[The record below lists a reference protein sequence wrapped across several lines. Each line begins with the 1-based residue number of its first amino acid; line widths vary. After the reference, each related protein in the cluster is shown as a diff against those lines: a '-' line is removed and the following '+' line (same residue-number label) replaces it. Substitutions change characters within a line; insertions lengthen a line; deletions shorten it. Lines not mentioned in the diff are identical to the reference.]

1 MTKQKKLRHLEYY
14 DLQEIFDKLYA
25 DSKTDKIF
33 TNLMELITDENNIKL
48 AYRNIKRNNGSFTSG
63 VDEISIKDIEKL
75 DSQKYVDIIKRKF
88 EWYKPKP
95 VRRVEIPKPNG
106 KTRPLGIP
114 TIIDRLVQQ
123 CILQVLEPICEAK
136 FHERNNGF
144 RPNRSTEHAIAQ
156 CYRMIQKQ
164 YLYFV
169 VDIDI
174 KSFFDNVNHTKLM
187 KQMWNLGIRDKKLLS
202 IIKEMLKAPIA
213 LPNGKIEYP
222 TKGTPQGGI
231 LSPLLS
237 NIVLNEL
244 DWWIASQWEEMPT
257 HNQFSIH
264 YNSNGTLNKSYT
276 RKVLR
281 KTGLKE
287 MYIVRY
293 ADDFKIFCKTRS
305 DADKVFIAVKQWL
318 RERLKLEISEEK
330 SKVVNLKRNYSE
342 FLGFKMKAVKKNGKY
357 VVYSNMTDK
366 AIKMETAKL
375 KEQVKTIQHSEDAD
389 REVLNVKQYN
399 SIVFGIHN
407 YYRYATNVTID
418 CRKIQYKLNK
428 SIYNRLG
435 KIISK
440 NGVISRSYIQEH
452 YGSTKQIR
460 FICDEPFCPIG
471 YIQTK
476 NPMYKKGKICKY
488 TAEGREEIHKNLK
501 FSKLTI
507 SVLHM
512 LSKEETYDKSI
523 EYYDNRISLFAA
535 QYGKCSVTGKEL
547 LIDEIHCHH
556 KLPKYLGG
564 TDEYSN
570 LVIVHK
576 DVHKLIHAVSENTIN
591 AYLNLIK
598 PTKVMLD
605 KINKFRITAGNAVI

>member
-1 MTKQKKLRHLEYY
+1 
-14 DLQEIFDKLYA
+14 
-25 DSKTDKIF
+25 
-33 TNLMELITDENNIKL
+33 
-48 AYRNIKRNNGSFTSG
+48 
-63 VDEISIKDIEKL
+63 
-75 DSQKYVDIIKRKF
+75 
-88 EWYKPKP
+88 
-95 VRRVEIPKPNG
+95 
-106 KTRPLGIP
+106 
-114 TIIDRLVQQ
+114 
-123 CILQVLEPICEAK
+123 
-136 FHERNNGF
+136 
-144 RPNRSTEHAIAQ
+144 
-156 CYRMIQKQ
+156 
-164 YLYFV
+164 
-169 VDIDI
+169 
-174 KSFFDNVNHTKLM
+174 
-187 KQMWNLGIRDKKLLS
+187 MWNLGIRDKKLLS
-202 IIKEMLKAPIA
+202 IIKEMLKAPIIM
-213 LPNGKIEYP
+213 PDGNIEYP

-264 YNSNGTLNKSYT
+264 YNSNGTLNKSYI

-305 DADKVFIAVKQWL
+305 NAEKVFIAVKQWL

-330 SKVVNLKRNYSE
+330 SKVVNLKKNFSE

-366 AIKMETAKL
+366 AIKMETDKL
-375 KEQVKTIQHSEDAD
+375 KDQIKIIQHSENAD
-389 REVLNVKQYN
+389 DMTLNVKQYN
-399 SIVFGIHN
+399 LIVFGIHN

-435 KIISK
+435 RIISK
-440 NGVISRSYIQEH
+440 NGIISRPYIQEN

-460 FICDEPFCPIG
+460 FICDEPFCPVG

-501 FSKLTI
+501 FSKSAI
-507 SVLHM
+507 SVLYM
-512 LSKEETYDKSI
+512 LSKEEIYGKSI

-535 QYGKCSVTGKEL
+535 QYGKCAVTGKEL
-547 LIDEIHCHH
+547 WIDEIHCHH
-556 KLPKYLGG
+556 KLPQYLGG

-576 DVHKLIHAVSENTIN
+576 DVHKLIHAVSQNTIN
-591 AYLNLIK
+591 AYLTLIK
-598 PTKVMLD
+598 PTKAMLD
-605 KINKFRITAGNAVI
+605 KINKLRITAGNAVI